1 MTADAD
7 WRTLSDY
14 LDRLHHCL
22 IATHQ
27 AGVETLSQPQFSE
40 FSAQLH
46 QLAQLL
52 AEQPRVLTSEMA
64 SRPVPAEIR
73 QQLER
78 VDNGWQALLTLNQR
92 LSVQAQR
99 ALAVLFPPDQVKAYS
114 QLGGRRMGTV
124 SSSTGYLKA

>member
-7 WRTLSDY
+7 WRALSDY
-14 LDRLHHCL
+14 LDRLHHSL
-22 IATHQ
+22 TAAHQ
-27 AGVETLSQPQFSE
+27 AGVATLSQPDFSE
-40 FSAQLH
+40 FSAQLQ

-52 AEQPRVLTSEMA
+52 SEQARVLTPDLA
-64 SRPVPAEIR
+64 SGPVPADIR

-78 VDNGWQALLTLNQR
+78 VDNDWQALLTLNQR